1 MRRGPARA
9 AAAAACR
16 LLLFVRAGVSAQ
28 DRGRLEGRVVDEATG
43 RPLWGVNV
51 MVKGTWLGAVTDEAG
66 RFAVSAVPAGRCD
79 VEASLMGYEKRT
91 AAGLEIAAG
100 AATEVTL
107 RLKQTLIRRPAEIV
121 TASKRKQ
128 AIEDAPVTVD
138 VVGDA
143 EIRSRNAVTLDK
155 VLENTAGMG
164 VTDGQIDLR
173 GSTGFN
179 YAAGS
184 RVLLLVD
191 GHPLINGD
199 TGGINWDAIPIEEV
213 ERVEVVKGAGSAL
226 YGSNALAG
234 MVNVIT
240 RDPSAAP
247 ETRVRMTAG
256 FHDTPA
262 YDAWRW
268 TDRFLTYRLF
278 DRGELDLRNPLG
290 FAGLDVSHSRAVGP
304 VGLSVTAGRKGGTG
318 YGQNGWVERWNAGVK
333 MKARTSERGTLNLS
347 AGHTDNDHGEVTQW
361 LSQSR
366 PLEVP
371 PSEAGNSIRYRKS
384 NAAVTYRH
392 ILNPS
397 LAYTLK
403 ANWYRTH
410 WKNDYQD
417 NRDGAR
423 TDKTGAEAQFD
434 ALWGRH
440 AATFGAEAAHNRA
453 ESDIYGSPETLDLA
467 VYGEDGLRFA
477 ERATL
482 TAGLRYDFH
491 RVRGVYSDGQLSPRL
506 GLVFRPDAETSL
518 RASFGRGFRAPSIAE
533 VFADITVSG
542 FHVSP
547 NLDLRRAERA
557 WSAEIGA
564 GRTVDLGRLSPV
576 LDGSH
581 PVLLFDAA
589 VFRSDYRDM
598 IEVGLKPGSQDIQFL
613 NIGSAFTQG
622 FEGRVRASLWAGRL
636 SGQAGYT
643 FVDSRDRGT
652 GRPLRYRSKHR
663 LNAGAEWR
671 TGRLTFGLDAR
682 FASRIEET
690 LLYNAD
696 ERVPVRVLDG
706 RVGLDLGRT
715 DLVIECTNMGNY
727 MYTLRER
734 MLEPIRAFSLTL
746 RTAW

>member
-1 MRRGPARA
+1 MRMRF
-9 AAAAACR
+9 AAACAV
-16 LLLFVRAGVSAQ
+16 LLSVSGNAAAQ
-28 DRGRLEGRVVDEATG
+28 DRGRLEGRVFDDATG

-51 MVKGTWLGAVTDEAG
+51 VVRGTWLGTVTDEEG
-66 RFAVSAVPAGRCD
+66 RFEVKAVPAGRCD

-91 AAGLEIAAG
+91 AAGLEVAAG
-100 AATEVTL
+100 AATQVTL
-107 RLKQTLIRRPAEIV
+107 RLKQTLIRRPAEVV

-138 VVGDA
+138 VVSDS
-143 EIRSRNAVTLDK
+143 EIRARNAITLDK

-184 RVLLLVD
+184 RVLLMVD

-240 RDPSAAP
+240 RDPSARP

-256 FHDTPA
+256 FHDAPA

-278 DRGELDLRNPLG
+278 QRKELDFVNPLG
-290 FAGLDVSHSRAVGP
+290 FGGLDLSHSRTVGN

-318 YGQNGWVERWNAGVK
+318 FSQNGWYSRWNAGAKV
-333 MKARTSERGTLNLS
+333 KARTSERGTLNLS
-347 AGHTDNDHGEVTQW
+347 AGFTDNDHGEVTQW

-371 PSEAGNSIRYRKS
+371 PSEYGNSIRYKKT
-384 NAAVTYRH
+384 NATATYRY
-392 ILNPS
+392 ILNES

-417 NRDGAR
+417 NQDEAR

-440 AATFGAEAAHNRA
+440 AATFGVEAAHNRA
-453 ESDIYGSPETLDLA
+453 ESDIYGNPETLDLA

-477 ERATL
+477 ERMTL

-491 RVRGVYSDGQLSPRL
+491 RVRGVYSDGQISPRF
-506 GLVFRPDAETSL
+506 GLVFRPGEGSSL
-518 RASFGRGFRAPSIAE
+518 RASVGRGFRAPSIAE
-533 VFADITVSG
+533 MFADITVSG

-547 NLDLRRAERA
+547 NIDLRKAERA

-564 GRTVDLGRLSPV
+564 GQALDLGRAFPA
-576 LDGSH
+576 LDGPH
-581 PVLLFDAA
+581 PVLLLDAA

-598 IEVGLKPGSQDIQFL
+598 IEVGMKPASQDIQFL
-613 NIGSAFTQG
+613 NIGSAVTQG
-622 FEGRVRASLWAGRL
+622 FELRARTTLWNGRL

-643 FVDSRDRGT
+643 FVDSRDLET
-652 GRPLRYRSKHR
+652 DRPLRYRSKHR
-663 LNAGAEWR
+663 LNAGAEWKA
-671 TGRLTFGLDAR
+671 GRLTFGLDAR

-696 ERVPVRVLDG
+696 ERVSVRVLDG
-706 RVGLDLGRT
+706 RVLLDLGRT
-715 DLVIECTNMGNY
+715 DLALECTNMGNY

-734 MLEPIRAFSLTL
+734 MLEPIRAVSLTL
-746 RTAW
+746 RSAW